1 MPIFQYKAR
10 DRQGVVLTGTI
21 DTASREAAAD
31 HLGALGYIPVRIE
44 EKREGVLTEDQF
56 LRFQRIRPEDLIMF
70 SRQLATLVNA
80 GIPFLTCMDTL
91 AAQTTNK
98 RLRGIL
104 IQVRKDVEGGSAF
117 SDALAK
123 HPKVFSD
130 LYVGMIR
137 AGEAAG
143 VLDEILNRLAML
155 SEHEAETRQ
164 RVKAA
169 VRYPII
175 VVVAICL
182 AFAILVTFVI
192 PVFAKMFAQFKMEL
206 PLPTRVLIGINTIVQ
221 NYGYLLLGAIVAA
234 ILGLRAYI
242 KTERGA
248 SRWDNLKISFP
259 ILGVLF
265 VKIAMSRFARI
276 FATLYRSGL
285 PMLQALDIVSG
296 AVGNRII
303 MRAVERV
310 RESARE
316 GRGLADPMRA
326 SGVFPPLVVQ
336 MVATGEESGNLDEML
351 TRVSEYY
358 DKEVEYSIRNLS
370 TTIEPILLL
379 VIGGMVLFL
388 ALAIFLPWWD
398 MTKIA
403 RGGR

>member
-10 DRQGVVLTGTI
+10 DRQGGLLTGTI
-21 DTASREAAAD
+21 DTANREAAAD
-31 HLGALGYIPVRIE
+31 HLGTLGYIPVRIE
-44 EKREGVLTEDQF
+44 EKREGVLTEDLF
-56 LRFQRIRPEDLIMF
+56 LRFQRVRPEDLIMF

-80 GIPFLTCMDTL
+80 GIPFLTCLDTL
-91 AAQTTNK
+91 AAQTENK

-117 SDALAK
+117 SDALAR

-130 LYVGMIR
+130 LYIGMIR

-143 VLDEILNRLAML
+143 VLDEILNRLAL
-155 SEHEAETRQ
+155 LAEHEAETRA

-175 VVVAICL
+175 VVVAICI
-182 AFAILVTFVI
+182 AFAILVTFVV
-192 PVFAKMFAQFKMEL
+192 PVFAKAFSQFKMQL
-206 PLPTRVLIGINTIVQ
+206 PLPTRILIGINHVVQ
-221 NYGYLLLGAIVAA
+221 NYGYLVLVGIAAAIV
-234 ILGLRAYI
+234 GFRAYI
-242 KTERGA
+242 KTDRG
-248 SRWDNLKISFP
+248 SRWWDSLKLSFP
-259 ILGVLF
+259 VLGVLF
-265 VKIAMSRFARI
+265 VKISMSRFSRI

-285 PMLQALDIVSG
+285 PMLQALDIVAD
-296 AVGNRII
+296 AVGNRVV

-351 TRVSEYY
+351 NRVSEYY
-358 DKEVEYSIRNLS
+358 DKEVEYAIRNLS
-370 TTIEPILLL
+370 TIIEPILLL

-398 MTKIA
+398 MTQIA